1 MPKRRQPK
9 PWEIE
14 PDQNLMN
21 PQRVMDTI
29 KSSGTKG
36 IRAEYTRLRDIMQKR
51 IKRGGLDIRI
61 PKLRDLKGPGDLSKE
76 FARLNRLI
84 ASETTTAEGR
94 RRIQI
99 REIETLERHKFTGI
113 DTSNINSFN
122 RFMQWYREKYTA
134 ELPEGRKQ
142 IYDSDSA
149 VTVFR
154 EEGGKITPE
163 STNTAISRTFNKY
176 IRDNSDEDIDEI
188 NRIARNA
195 KRREERYKK
204 RKKRKENEE
213 ET

>member
-1 MPKRRQPK
+1 MPKRKQPK

-29 KSSGTKG
+29 KASGTKG

-51 IKRGGLDIRI
+51 IKRGGLNIRI

-99 REIETLERHKFTGI
+99 REIETLERHKFSGI
-113 DTSNINSFN
+113 DTSNIDAFN

-154 EEGGKITPE
+154 EKSEKITPE
-163 STNTAISRTFNKY
+163 STNAAISRMFNKY
-176 IRDNSDEDIDEI
+176 IRENTEEDVDDI
-188 NRIARNA
+188 NREARNA

-213 ET
+213 